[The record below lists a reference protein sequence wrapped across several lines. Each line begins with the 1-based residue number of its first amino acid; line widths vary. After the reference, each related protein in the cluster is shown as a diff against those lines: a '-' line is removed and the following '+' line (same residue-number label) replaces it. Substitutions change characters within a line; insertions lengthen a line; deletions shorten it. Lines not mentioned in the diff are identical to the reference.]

1 VLQLRVCTKNIV
13 FRFNSIAV
21 LQEVELL
28 KKAVKEFGVGSWSKM
43 KNKYKFQNPD
53 RTELQLKDKV
63 RNLIKTGKL
72 QVPEKNDGKRSSRS
86 AANGSEFDL

>member
-1 VLQLRVCTKNIV
+1 MLQLRVCTKNIV

-63 RNLIKTGKL
+63 RNLMKTGWE
-72 QVPEKNDGKRSSRS
+72 PPTSSDGKKSGRS
-86 AANGSEFDL
+86 AASGSEFDL